1 MYFVICRAG
10 GYNGIVRKETGKLVN
25 RNTGYPFNLQ
35 ENKMSETI
43 HRAHNFNAGPAGLP
57 LEVMQ
62 QAQAELLDYKSTGMS
77 IIEMS
82 HRSKEFEAMLNE
94 TEADLR
100 ELLNIPANY
109 KVLFMQ
115 GGASLQFSMIPMNLR
130 PAGASADY
138 IVTGAWSKKAAQ
150 EAQKLGATRV
160 AADMKA
166 SNYNGL
172 PASLDLDPQA
182 AYLYYCSNETIH
194 GVEFFQNPQP
204 PAGVELVC
212 DTSSDFMSR
221 PIDVT
226 KFAYLYAGAQ
236 KNVGPAGVVVGILR
250 EDMLERVPANLPVM
264 LDFKVQV
271 ENNSLYNTPP
281 CFSIYM
287 VGLVMKWIKKL
298 GGLAAIEA
306 RNTAKADLLY
316 QTIDASGGF
325 FKGHAQPESRSR
337 MNVTFRLPNEEL
349 EAQFASEAKKLNMIG
364 LKGHRSVGG
373 LRASIYNA
381 VELSDVEVL
390 AQFMKEFH
398 KKNG

>member
-1 MYFVICRAG
+1 
-10 GYNGIVRKETGKLVN
+10 
-25 RNTGYPFNLQ
+25 
-35 ENKMSETI
+35 MSETI

-62 QAQAELLDYKSTGMS
+62 QAQAELLDYKGTGMS
-77 IIEMS
+77 IMEMS
-82 HRSKEFEAMLNE
+82 HRSKEFQAMLDE

-100 ELLNIPANY
+100 ELLNIPAHY

-130 PAGASADY
+130 PANASADY
-138 IVTGAWSKKAAQ
+138 IVTGAWSKKAVQ

-172 PASLDLDPQA
+172 PVSLDFDSQA

-194 GVEFFQNPQP
+194 GVEFFQEPQP

-212 DTSSDFMSR
+212 DASSDFMSR
-221 PIDVT
+221 PLDVS
-226 KFAYLYAGAQ
+226 KYAYLYAGAQ
-236 KNVGPAGVVVGILR
+236 KNVGPAGVVIGILR

-271 ENNSLYNTPP
+271 ENKSLYNTPP

-298 GGLAAIEA
+298 GGLAAVEA
-306 RNTAKADLLY
+306 RNKAKADLLY
-316 QTIDASGGF
+316 QTIDSSGGF
-325 FKGHAQPESRSR
+325 FKGHAQPEARSR

-349 EAQFASEAKKLNMIG
+349 EAQFVSEAKKLNMIG

-381 VELSDVEVL
+381 VELSDVEAL
-390 AQFMKEFH
+390 AQFMKEFQ